1 MFKERIK
8 HMDKYLV
15 IPFLVLSLFSIVMV
29 YSASSY
35 MGLKDY
41 NNPQFYFVRQTA
53 YVIGGLLF
61 AFIGAF
67 FPFRL
72 LKKKK
77 VVILGIL
84 LTIVLLLILLI
95 FGREINGAKS
105 WIELPFFNVQPAEI
119 AKATCIWYLAYILSK
134 KQKVIADDFLNSI
147 MAPSLLIGLVVAL
160 ILIQPDTGAA
170 VVIVAISAIMIFASG
185 VSAKVGL
192 MLSAMGTVLV
202 AGVLELVRHFGTH
215 LPFLRGYQYQRFLA
229 FWDPFALADGA
240 GLQLVQSYYALS
252 RGGLFGVG
260 IGNSVQKTGYLPEP
274 YTDFILSITGEEL
287 GLVGILFVLGLFT
300 FMISRIYLIGI
311 RSKRSFESLMCIG
324 IATMFFIQALINIG
338 GVIGLMPISGMTFP
352 LLSYG
357 GSSMLI
363 LSGSIGLVANI
374 SARDR
379 IERSKAL
386 VNK

>member
-1 MFKERIK
+1 MFKERIRN
-8 HMDKYLV
+8 MDKYLV
-15 IPFLVLSLFSIVMV
+15 IPFLILALFSIVMV

-41 NNPQFYFVRQTA
+41 DNPQYYLVRQTA
-53 YVIGGLLF
+53 YVVGGLLF
-61 AFIGAF
+61 AVIGAF

-77 VVILGIL
+77 VVIIGII
-84 LTIVLLLILLI
+84 LTIVSLVILLI

-160 ILIQPDTGAA
+160 IMIQPDTGAA
-170 VVIVAISAIMIFASG
+170 VVIVTISAIMIFASG

-192 MLSAMGTVLV
+192 TLSTIGTVLV
-202 AGVLELVRHFGTH
+202 VGVLELVKHFGEH
-215 LPFLRGYQYQRFLA
+215 LPFMRPYQYQRFLA

-287 GLVGILFVLGLFT
+287 GLVGVLVVLGLFT
-300 FMISRIYLIGI
+300 FMISRIYLVGI
-311 RSKRSFESLMCIG
+311 RSKKSFESLLCIG
-324 IATMFFIQALINIG
+324 IGTMFLIQALINIG

-363 LSGSIGLVANI
+363 LSGSIGIVANI
-374 SARDR
+374 SARDN
-379 IERSKAL
+379 IERKKAKL
-386 VNK
+386 N